1 MAVQGRSLWKPSSD
15 KDGHAVFLAD
25 QNLGSNIALVDPKTG
40 RVIATAK
47 EDVGARGK
55 NDGRWHY
62 RFDSTGSTYGSN
74 FVIQSEKGQYY
85 YISDGAGRWD
95 NLSPNGFARRNTSGD
110 IAEEGYSGWDT
121 ASYTNLTQTGSY
133 GGHSESNVPGIKGR
147 GNVAEPTL
155 LDPSLNERTQIT
167 DTEIQFTDPIDTLRR
182 IAAENAGQIDAN
194 HIRALEQAGKLS
206 EANTQQ
212 LIDYI
217 DTMSPYQR
225 QLIGI
230 ENAFNQQQKLQAAE
244 AAVPGVTDMLRGEL
258 KNAQTLASGRL
269 LTTSEDRALE
279 QIARTAGAD
288 AAWSRG
294 LGDDSLIGQ
303 TLSDQLSVT
312 QRQQVMAHGQNYLTQ
327 ALQAATSTLM
337 DTPQKAAMGSAIPA
351 TPPKSVSDL
360 YTSQFNAL
368 NQLTTMSPTDA
379 QSSIVGQ
386 RTAQA
391 QMDYNTKATNAQLN
405 EAFIDRG
412 INIAAVNAQAENQ
425 FNTDVIND
433 QQQTQAAEN
442 KSKYYDYLE
451 YVKSKYGMDD
461 SEYVRLSALI
471 DNGSFSLDM
480 LFSRYPDLM
489 RDYTA
494 DNRTSSSMQGRFD
507 TKPNESEDVDT
518 TETNAEIKD
527 TKDLVTSYLNTT
539 YKPSHDSSKIVQ
551 SDGSITIPR
560 PNLRQANFSYPI
572 QDILLRLDA
581 TLEGIV

>member
-1 MAVQGRSLWKPSSD
+1 MTVQGRSLWKPSSD

-62 RFDSTGSTYGSN
+62 RFDSPGSAYGSN

-167 DTEIQFTDPIDTLRR
+167 DTEIKFTDPIDTLRK

-294 LGDDSLIGQ
+294 LGDDSLLGQ

-433 QQQTQAAEN
+433 QQQTQAAET

-507 TKPNESEDVDT
+507 TKPDESEGVDT
-518 TETNAEIKD
+518 TETNAEIKEA
-527 TKDLVTSYLNTT
+527 KDLVTSYLNTT
-539 YKPSHDSSKIVQ
+539 YKSSHDNSKIVQ